1 MTQLTVKDIRAYF
14 KQALATGNFVSDKTG
29 VKTIELVGASFLAD
43 EDAIFG
49 SVNWDYVN
57 REIQWYDS
65 MSRKVSDIP
74 GGAPKVWQ
82 MVASKNGEINSNYG
96 WAIYSSE
103 NHKQYWSV
111 MLELLANPNSRRAVM
126 IYTRPTMHTEYNRD
140 GMSDFM
146 CTNAVQYMIRNDN
159 LHAVVQM
166 RSNDVVF
173 GYKNDR
179 AWQSEVMNRLLDDLN
194 AKGDCRYGMG
204 TLTWQVGSL
213 HVYERH
219 FDLIK

>member
-1 MTQLTVKDIRAYF
+1 MLTVKDIRQHF
-14 KQALATGNFVSDKTG
+14 KDALAREDFVTNKSG
-29 VKTIELVGASFLAD
+29 VNTIEMVGASFLAK

-49 SVNWDYVN
+49 DVNWDYVR

-65 MSRKVSDIP
+65 MSKKVADIP

-82 MVASKNGEINSNYG
+82 AVASKNGEINSNYG
-96 WAIYSSE
+96 WCIYSSD

-126 IYTRPTMHTEYNRD
+126 IYTRPTMHSDYCRD
-140 GMSDFM
+140 NMSDFM
-146 CTNAVQYMIRNDN
+146 CTNAVQYMIRNND

-179 AWQSEVMNRLLDDLN
+179 AWQHEVMNRLLDDLN
-194 AKGDCRYGMG
+194 SKGDNRYGMG

-213 HVYERH
+213 HVYARH